1 VVEVWTDTDVQIPK
15 TSQHPDMSNIA
26 KHAINILIILISPSL
41 LLLQLAAIIVPL
53 RSLHDGV

>member
-1 VVEVWTDTDVQIPK
+1 
-15 TSQHPDMSNIA
+15 MSNIA